1 MFPNSMENLATSSS
15 ISRVLYAR
23 GVTFEFI
30 YSFSLHKQTDPMRFT
45 HSNTDVHMGLL
56 TAAHSNTH
64 TRKHNAARGQRRS
77 LMRRKLRGTCWKTQ
91 TQLHRQ
97 TRRDARV
104 HARLQSRGGSSVSNW
119 PQGDAQFHRR
129 GTDLLFDFNYTS
141 RCCSDEVA
149 KQTGSRFSCGARL
162 VRAAIYGAPQG
173 RSGEFKVLKAPKF
186 STLTTQGSVPVDYVE
201 FSRQN

>member
-1 MFPNSMENLATSSS
+1 MENLATSSS
-15 ISRVLYAR
+15 ISRLLYAR
-23 GVTFEFI
+23 GVAFEFI

-91 TQLHRQ
+91 TPLHRQ

-104 HARLQSRGGSSVSNW
+104 HARLQSRGASSLSNR

-141 RCCSDEVA
+141 RCCGDEVA
-149 KQTGSRFSCGARL
+149 PQTGSRFSCGA
-162 VRAAIYGAPQG
+162 ATYGAPQG
-173 RSGEFKVLKAPKF
+173 RSGEFKVLKAPTL

-201 FSRQN
+201 FSRLN

>member
-23 GVTFEFI
+23 GLTFEFI
-30 YSFSLHKQTDPMRFT
+30 YLFSLHKQTDPMRFT

-64 TRKHNAARGQRRS
+64 THKHNAARGQRRS

-104 HARLQSRGGSSVSNW
+104 LAQLQSRGGSSVSNW
-119 PQGDAQFHRR
+119 PQGDASFHRR
-129 GTDLLFDFNYTS
+129 RTDLLFDFNYTS
-141 RCCSDEVA
+141 RCCSD
-149 KQTGSRFSCGARL
+149 
-162 VRAAIYGAPQG
+162 
-173 RSGEFKVLKAPKF
+173 
-186 STLTTQGSVPVDYVE
+186 
-201 FSRQN
+201 

>member
-1 MFPNSMENLATSSS
+1 
-15 ISRVLYAR
+15 
-23 GVTFEFI
+23 
-30 YSFSLHKQTDPMRFT
+30 MRFT
-45 HSNTDVHMGLL
+45 HSNTDVHLGLL

-129 GTDLLFDFNYTS
+129 GTDLHFDFNYAS

-149 KQTGSRFSCGARL
+149 KQTGSRFSCGAQV

-173 RSGEFKVLKAPKF
+173 RSAEFKVLKAPKF

-201 FSRQN
+201 CSRLK